1 MRFYEIT
8 TPDGW
13 GIPGIHGNWAD
24 DELDGNV
31 QGAVYLIRSGDE
43 ALLIDSG
50 NRVPGTDVSMGPTIV
65 EKLERDGVRPT
76 HLLITH
82 FHYDH
87 TGNAAELKERYGLEV
102 LAHPLDRPVIE
113 DPLILARPENAERFG
128 VTPEQLLADFNLAPG
143 ESLGLSDPA
152 VIDRYWNFPVA
163 VDREVVD
170 GDVVEVGELK
180 LEVVHLPGHAPG
192 QVGIWNP
199 ATRSLY
205 CADVMHYPSPLSP
218 YPIGN
223 AADHIATLEKCLAFG
238 AEFLWEGHGLGAY
251 DAPAVK
257 RRLEHL
263 LRAQHDTADRLLVLL
278 GRAAGPQ
285 TILEL
290 LPEVFPVKT
299 DLNYEVSSG
308 PGVRWA
314 YAEAAIQTHLQRLV
328 ELGRVVRVRDDG
340 VVRFA
345 LA

>member
-13 GIPGIHGNWAD
+13 GIPGIHGNWAE

-31 QGAVYLIRSGDE
+31 QGAVYLIASEGE

-50 NRVPGTDVSMGPTIV
+50 NRVPGTDVSMGPAIV
-65 EKLERDGVRPT
+65 EKLERDGVDLKY
-76 HLLITH
+76 LLITH

-87 TGNAAELKERYGLEV
+87 TGNAAEIKERYGPEV
-102 LAHPLDRPVIE
+102 LAHALDRPVIE

-128 VTPEQLLADFNLAPG
+128 VTPQELLEDFNLAPG

-152 VIDRYWNFPVA
+152 VIDRFWNFPVA

-170 GDVVEVGELK
+170 GDVLRVGALELQ
-180 LEVVHLPGHAPG
+180 VVHLPGHSPG

-205 CADVMHYPSPLSP
+205 CADIVHHPSPLSP

-223 AADHIATLEKCLAFG
+223 ATDHIATIERCIAFE
-238 AEFLWEGHGLGAY
+238 AEYLWEGHYLGAY
-251 DAPAVK
+251 DAPAVR

-278 GRAAGPQ
+278 GRAAEPH

-314 YAEAAIQTHLQRLV
+314 YAEACIQTHLRRLV
-328 ELGRVVRVRDDG
+328 ELGRVRRVAGDG
-340 VVRFA
+340 VVRWA

>member
-13 GIPGIHGNWAD
+13 GIPGIHGNWAE

-31 QGAVYLIRSGDE
+31 QGAVYLIASEGE

-50 NRVPGTDVSMGPTIV
+50 NRVPGTDVSMGPEIIA
-65 EKLERDGVRPT
+65 KLDRDGIELKY
-76 HLLITH
+76 LLLSH

-87 TGNAAELKERYGLEV
+87 TGNAAELKSRYGPEV

-113 DPLILARPENAERFG
+113 DPLILTRPDNAARFG
-128 VTPEQLLADFNLAPG
+128 VTPEELVADFNLAPG

-152 VIDRYWNFPVA
+152 VIERHWNFPVE

-170 GDVVEVGELK
+170 GDTLHVGALE
-180 LEVVHLPGHAPG
+180 LEVVHLPGHSPG
-192 QVGIWNP
+192 QIGIWNP

-205 CADVMHYPSPLSP
+205 CVDIVHYPSPLSP

-223 AADHIATLEKCLAFG
+223 AADHIATLEKCLALE
-238 AEFLWEGHGLGAY
+238 AEFLWEGHYLGAY
-251 DAPAVK
+251 DAPAVR

-278 GRAAGPQ
+278 ERAGEPQ
-285 TILEL
+285 TILNL
-290 LPEVFPVKT
+290 LPEVFPIKT

-308 PGVRWA
+308 IGSRWA
-314 YAEAAIQTHLQRLV
+314 YAEACVQTHLRRLV
-328 ELGRVVRVRDDG
+328 DLGRARRVVEDG

-345 LA
+345 VA